1 MKPGARRLD
10 SLTGLRFFAALA
22 VVIYHLPLF
31 CGVAF
36 YGQRAAPWGYLGV
49 QFFFVLSGF
58 VLVWTARAGDTPTA
72 FWRRR
77 LARVYPLY
85 LVMFLPG
92 VVLAL
97 IGRASEPVSAG
108 AVALSLPM
116 LQAWVPAGVSG
127 LVLHNANAPSWSLS
141 NEAFFYAVFPLA
153 MLSLGKLGAAAP
165 LRSGLPRS
173 APSRSGPLHSALLRA
188 GAAVVAV
195 MVVVFLVLSA
205 IGHGVPSLYYFPGFQ
220 LGFFLSGMLLGQAVR
235 RGLTAPPLGL
245 SVAALAA
252 FAVAVVILGHH
263 GVALMAKPAFV
274 ELLALPFIAVLIASA
289 ARSDLRGRSSPFA
302 DRRLVKLG
310 VWSYALYLV
319 QYPCFLIIRAIWPGG
334 LSRRQSVGSLEALA
348 VLVGLIAVAALAH
361 HWIEAPWNERLRHA
375 PAASITEPDELA
387 PA

>member
-58 VLVWTARAGDTPTA
+58 VLVWTARDADTPTA

-77 LARVYPLY
+77 FARVYPLY
-85 LVMFLPG
+85 LVMFVPG

-97 IGRASEPVSAG
+97 LSRAFEPVSAG

-141 NEAFFYAVFPLA
+141 NEAFFYAVFPVA
-153 MLSLGKLGAAAP
+153 MLGLSR
-165 LRSGLPRS
+165 LRAS
-173 APSRSGPLHSALLRA
+173 ASPGTGLLRA
-188 GAAVVAV
+188 GAVIVAV
-195 MVVVFLVLSA
+195 MVVLFAGLDG
-205 IGHGVPSLYYFPGFQ
+205 IGHGVASLYYFPAFQ
-220 LGFFLSGMLLGQAVR
+220 LGFFLVGMLLGQAVR
-235 RGLTAPPLGL
+235 RSVAAPPLWL
-245 SVAALAA
+245 SVAALIA
-252 FAVAVVILGHH
+252 FVAAVVILGHH
-263 GVALMAKPAFV
+263 AVGLIAKPAFV
-274 ELLALPFIAVLIASA
+274 ELVALPFIVALIASA
-289 ARSDLRGRSSPFA
+289 ARSDLRGDVNPFA

-310 VWSYALYLV
+310 VWSYALYLI
-319 QYPCFLIIRAIWPGG
+319 QYPCFLVIRAIWPGG
-334 LSRRQSVGSLEALA
+334 LSRSQGLGSLEALA
-348 VLVGLIAVAALAH
+348 VLVVLIAVAALAH

-375 PAASITEPDELA
+375 PASVITEQDELG
-387 PA
+387 PASADRSHQNTHSAR